1 MTTAKFIIYSLVFT
15 CLLSVACL
23 VTVVAK
29 SIDLSQEVK
38 HVKEQRDQLRHALIK
53 GNGDIIKA
61 RKIIE
66 ANKIVIL

>member
-1 MTTAKFIIYSLVFT
+1 MAG
-15 CLLSVACL
+15 L

-29 SIDLSQEVK
+29 SIDLNQEVR
-38 HVKEQRDQLRHALIK
+38 HVKAQRDQLRHALIK

>member
-1 MTTAKFIIYSLVFT
+1 MKTARFIIYSLVFT
-15 CLLSVACL
+15 CLLSMAGL

-29 SIDLSQEVK
+29 SIDLNQEVR
-38 HVKEQRDQLRHALIK
+38 HVKAQRDQLRHALIK